1 MPTIERDIVMQSK
14 DENGNPTI
22 DLPITR
28 LGNVEDSAEIKKK
41 PSEGDYLP
49 IIDSED
55 NGQMKKVKVGDISL
69 PANGG
74 NASTVNGH
82 TVEADVPADAK
93 FTDTT
98 YGNASTSAAGLVS
111 TSAQTFAGNKTFNG
125 QLIPNGA
132 SACGTPQARKLASGT
147 AAANSTNCPPG
158 AWYGQYE

>member
-28 LGNVEDSAEIKKK
+28 LGNVEDSAEIKEEL
-41 PSEGDYLP
+41 SAGDYLP

-55 NGQMKKVKVGDISL
+55 NGQMKKVKVGNISL

-74 NASTVNGH
+74 NADTVDGAH
-82 TVEADVPADAK
+82 VVT
-93 FTDTT
+93 
-98 YGNASTSAAGLVS
+98 TSALGLH
-111 TSAQTFAGNKTFNG
+111 
-125 QLIPNGA
+125 LM
-132 SACGTPQARKLASGT
+132 ASGT
-147 AAANSTNCPPG
+147 DEPTSENCPPG